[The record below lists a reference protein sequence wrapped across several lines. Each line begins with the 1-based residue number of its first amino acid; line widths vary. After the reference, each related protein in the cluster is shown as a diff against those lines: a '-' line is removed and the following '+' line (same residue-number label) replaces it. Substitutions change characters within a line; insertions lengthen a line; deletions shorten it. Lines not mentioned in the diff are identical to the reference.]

1 MSVNHKIVFIGDSS
15 VGKTSIINQYIYGS
29 VTPDH
34 QPTIGIDFFA
44 KSLKID
50 NKSIRLQIW
59 DTAGQEKFHSMIP
72 MYIRTSTVAVLVYDI
87 TSKASFES
95 LDKWLQTVFDHANP
109 IIFIVGNKVD
119 LQEQRAVTTEEGQK
133 FADEHQAHF
142 IETSARTPTNIH
154 TLFTQIA
161 QIELP
166 TANAASPKAAEAPK
180 PIEGNELAQSSED
193 QGNANKGGSCC

>member
-1 MSVNHKIVFIGDSS
+1 MSINHKIVFIGDSS

-44 KSLKID
+44 KSLKIQD
-50 NKSIRLQIW
+50 QSVRLQIW

-87 TSKASFES
+87 TSKSSFES
-95 LDKWLQTVFDHANP
+95 LDKWLQTVFEYANP

-119 LQEQRAVTTEEGQK
+119 LQDQRVVSTEEGQK
-133 FADEHQAHF
+133 FADEHKAHF
-142 IETSARTPTNIH
+142 IETSARTPTNILD
-154 TLFTQIA
+154 LFTEIA

-166 TANAASPKAAEAPK
+166 SANSSSPKAAEGPK
-180 PIEGNELAQSSED
+180 PIEGNQLVQVQEEKEV
-193 QGNANKGGSCC
+193 GNKSSCC

>member
-59 DTAGQEKFHSMIP
+59 DTAGQEKFRSISRS
-72 MYIRTSTVAVLVYDI
+72 YIGRADG
-87 TSKASFES
+87 
-95 LDKWLQTVFDHANP
+95 
-109 IIFIVGNKVD
+109 IFIVFDVSARSTFNKVQEWINSIKDAGNNHVVIVLIGNKCDIERSVSSD
-119 LQEQRAVTTEEGQK
+119 EAKV
-133 FADEHQAHF
+133 FAYDRNIAYYD
-142 IETSARTPTNIH
+142 TSAKDGTNIEEVFLYMAKNCK
-154 TLFTQIA
+154 T
-161 QIELP
+161 
-166 TANAASPKAAEAPK
+166 NK
-180 PIEGNELAQSSED
+180 PVEEPVPQDNPQ
-193 QGNANKGGSCC
+193 KSCKC

>member
-1 MSVNHKIVFIGDSS
+1 MSINHKIVFIGDSS

-44 KSLKID
+44 KSLKIQ
-50 NKSIRLQIW
+50 NQSVRLQIW

-95 LDKWLQTVFDHANP
+95 LDKWLKTVFDHANP
-109 IIFIVGNKVD
+109 IIFIVGNKLD
-119 LQEQRAVTTEEGQK
+119 LQEQRTVSTEEGQK
-133 FADEHQAHF
+133 FADEHEAHF
-142 IETSARTPTNIH
+142 IETSARTPTNILE
-154 TLFTQIA
+154 LFNQIA

-166 TANAASPKAAEAPK
+166 NVNVATQKEAEGPK
-180 PIEGNELAQSSED
+180 PIDGSQLVQAQDEKEV
-193 QGNANKGGSCC
+193 ANKSSCC